1 MSDAS
6 AFSVLYINS
15 RVDPFVHQFQISRLE
30 VMGLHFIA
38 ISDVYDEVIE
48 MKGVGGGEEK
58 CSLKPMNVRGISM
71 VV

>member
-6 AFSVLYINS
+6 AFSMLYINS
-15 RVDPFVHQFQISRLE
+15 RIDPFVHQFQVGRLE

-48 MKGVGGGEEK
+48 MKGVGGGRR
-58 CSLKPMNVRGISM
+58 NV
-71 VV
+71 V